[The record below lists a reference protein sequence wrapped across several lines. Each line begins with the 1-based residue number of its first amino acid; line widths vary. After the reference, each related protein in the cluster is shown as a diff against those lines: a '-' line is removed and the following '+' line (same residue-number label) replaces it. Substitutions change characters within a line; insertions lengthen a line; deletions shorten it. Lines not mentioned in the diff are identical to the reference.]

1 MNQTRL
7 VYFDHASTTRPDPRV
22 RDAMLPFLDGEF
34 GNPSSHYYPLG
45 QNAAKALDAAR
56 AQVAA
61 LINARP
67 EEIVFTSGGTEANN
81 LAVKGMLAEA
91 PRGKDHVVTTN
102 IEHYS
107 VLNALRALSG
117 RGFSVTYLPVD
128 DGGLLDPARLEAAI
142 TDRTALVAVMHANNE
157 IGVLQDVPALAA
169 VAARRGVPFFSD
181 GVASVGTVPVDVQAL
196 GVSALSL
203 AAHQFYGPKGVGA
216 LYLREGTKLGRLF
229 EGGLQERGYR
239 CGTENVPGIVG
250 LGAAAAIA
258 REQIPAWN
266 ARLLPLRERLRRG
279 LGERIDFMNFTG
291 HAERRLPGHVSFWIE
306 YVEGESLLLWLS
318 MSGVCA
324 ASGSACSSN
333 IKGEDEED
341 LASSHVLT
349 AIGVPPEICHG
360 SICFS
365 LGRESTEEEVD
376 FVLGIMPGIVQRL
389 WAMSPLY
396 AERVKGAP
404 PAPGA

>member
-1 MNQTRL
+1 MNPVRTI
-7 VYFDHASTTRPDPRV
+7 YFDHASTTRPDPRV
-22 RDAMLPFLDGEF
+22 RESMLPYLGEEY
-34 GNPSSHYYPLG
+34 GNPSSHYYTLG
-45 QNAAKALDAAR
+45 QRSSRAVDQAR
-56 AQVAA
+56 LEVAA
-61 LINARP
+61 LIGAKP
-67 EEIVFTSGGTEANN
+67 EEIIFTSGGTEANN
-81 LAVKGMLAEA
+81 LAIKGLLAEA
-91 PRGKDHVVTTN
+91 PRGKDHVVTSN

-117 RGFSVTYLPVD
+117 RGFTVTFLPVD
-128 DGGLLDPARLEAAI
+128 DGGLLDPASVEAAI
-142 TDRTALVAVMHANNE
+142 TERTALVTVMQANGE
-157 IGVLQDVPALAA
+157 IGVIQDIAALAA
-169 VAARRGVPFFSD
+169 MATRRGIPFFSD
-181 GVASVGTVPVDVQAL
+181 GVASVGTMPVDVGAL

-229 EGGLQERGYR
+229 DGGLQERGYR

-250 LGAAAAIA
+250 LGVAAAIA
-258 REQIPAWN
+258 REEIPVWN
-266 ARLLPLRERLRRG
+266 ARLVQLRERLRRG
-279 LGERIDFMNFTG
+279 LGEKIDFMNFTG
-291 HAERRLPGHVSFWIE
+291 TSERRLPGHVSFWIE

-341 LASSHVLT
+341 LSSSHVLT

-365 LGRESTEEEVD
+365 LGKESTEEEVD
-376 FVLGIMPGIVQRL
+376 FVIGIMPGIVQRL

-396 AERVKGAP
+396 AERISGAG
-404 PAPGA
+404 PAGS

>member
-1 MNQTRL
+1 
-7 VYFDHASTTRPDPRV
+7 V
-22 RDAMLPFLDGEF
+22 
-34 GNPSSHYYPLG
+34 
-45 QNAAKALDAAR
+45 
-56 AQVAA
+56 
-61 LINARP
+61 
-67 EEIVFTSGGTEANN
+67 TS
-81 LAVKGMLAEA
+81 
-91 PRGKDHVVTTN
+91 N

-117 RGFSVTYLPVD
+117 RGLSVTYLPVD
-128 DGGLLDPARLEAAI
+128 GGGLVDPARLEAAI
-142 TDRTALVAVMHANNE
+142 TERTALVAVMQANGE
-157 IGVLQDVPALAA
+157 IGVVQDIPALAA
-169 VAARRGVPFFSD
+169 VAARRRVPFFSD
-181 GVASVGTVPVDVQAL
+181 GVASVGTVPVDVGAL

-203 AAHQFYGPKGVGA
+203 AAHQFYGPKGAGA
-216 LYLREGTKLGRLF
+216 LYLRAGTKLGRLF
-229 EGGLQERGYR
+229 DGGLQERGYR

-258 REQIPAWN
+258 REEIPAWN
-266 ARLLPLRERLRRG
+266 ARLVPLRERLRRG
-279 LGERIDFMNFTG
+279 LAAQIDFMNFTG
-291 HAERRLPGHVSFWIE
+291 HPERRLPGHLSFWIE

-341 LASSHVLT
+341 LSSSHVLT

-365 LGRESTEEEVD
+365 LGKESTEEEVD

-396 AERVKGAP
+396 AERTKR
-404 PAPGA
+404 